1 MGRKISGERG
11 QSPLERSALIE
22 FSKLEK
28 NAEVSAGEVN
38 VVSRYVTDTPVDTSM
53 YLTSPAEAGVGSL
66 ASIDTQRLR
75 LCGVAN
81 S

>member
-11 QSPLERSALIE
+11 QSPLVRSALI
-22 FSKLEK
+22 FSKSEK
-28 NAEVSAGEVN
+28 KAEVSAGEVK
-38 VVSRYVTDTPVDTSM
+38 VVLHHVTDTPVDTSM
-53 YLTSPAEAGVGSL
+53 YLTNPAVEAGVGSL
-66 ASIDTQRLR
+66 GSIDTQRLR

>member
-1 MGRKISGERG
+1 MGGNISGEDE

-53 YLTSPAEAGVGSL
+53 YLTSPAEAGGGSL